1 MLEFILW
8 KNTAVNQTRGN
19 HTMKKLT
26 TGKIWQ
32 FAAGQFGWAMLS
44 GIISNWLV
52 YFYQPDEVA
61 ISQGQTVFI
70 PQGLAILGIIT
81 VIGGITALGRVF
93 DAFTDPMIASLSDRC
108 TSKNGRRIP
117 FLKWASLPLALA
129 TVLVF
134 WSPVNEKS
142 WINAAFLLVMV
153 LAYYLFIT
161 AYCTPYNALIS
172 ELGHTQQERLNISTA
187 ISFTFI
193 AGTAVAYL
201 APAIWGIFVPA
212 LGRVGA
218 IRLTFTVMAAVAWLC
233 MLVPVFCI
241 REKEYV
247 NTVPV
252 QESAFHSLAATFRN
266 GEFRKFVG
274 SDIFYWIA
282 LTMFQTGLPFFVTS
296 LLKLPETMTTLYFVG
311 MTALSVLFYL
321 PVNKLT
327 PKFGKKRM
335 LLFAFVMFSTAFF
348 YTGFMGKIP
357 FLSAAA
363 QGFVLM
369 VFAALPMAIFG
380 ILPQAMVADIA
391 ESDSVTTG
399 SNREGMFFAART
411 FAFKLGQSL
420 SMLIFTAVST
430 IGTATGAGYR
440 IAAFGAALFCGIGA
454 VLLVFYNENKINAV
468 IAGTQN
474 GK

>member
-1 MLEFILW
+1 
-8 KNTAVNQTRGN
+8 
-19 HTMKKLT
+19 MKKLT

-52 YFYQPDEVA
+52 YFYQPDEAA

-430 IGTATGAGYR
+430 IGTATGTGYR

>member
-1 MLEFILW
+1 
-8 KNTAVNQTRGN
+8 
-19 HTMKKLT
+19 MKKLT

-117 FLKWASLPLALA
+117 FLKWASFPLALA

-142 WINAAFLLVMV
+142 WINAVFLLVMV

-218 IRLTFTVMAAVAWLC
+218 IRLTFTVMAAIAWLC

-357 FLSAAA
+357 FFSAAA

-430 IGTATGAGYR
+430 IGTGTGTGYR
-440 IAAFGAALFCGIGA
+440 VAAFGAALFCGIGA

-468 IAGTQN
+468 IAGMQS

>member
-1 MLEFILW
+1 
-8 KNTAVNQTRGN
+8 
-19 HTMKKLT
+19 MKKLT

-52 YFYQPDEVA
+52 YFYQPDEAA
-61 ISQGQTVFI
+61 ISQGQSVFI

-142 WINAAFLLVMV
+142 WINAVFLLVMV

-201 APAIWGIFVPA
+201 APAIWKIFVPA

-218 IRLTFTVMAAVAWLC
+218 IRLTFTVMAAIAWLC

-474 GK
+474 AK

>member
-1 MLEFILW
+1 
-8 KNTAVNQTRGN
+8 
-19 HTMKKLT
+19 MKKLT

-52 YFYQPDEVA
+52 YFYQPDEAA
-61 ISQGQTVFI
+61 ISQGQSVFI

-218 IRLTFTVMAAVAWLC
+218 IRLTFTVMAAIAWLC

>member
-1 MLEFILW
+1 
-8 KNTAVNQTRGN
+8 
-19 HTMKKLT
+19 MKKLT

-52 YFYQPDEVA
+52 YFYQPDEAA

-108 TSKNGRRIP
+108 TSKKGRRIP

-142 WINAAFLLVMV
+142 WINAVFLLVMV

-218 IRLTFTVMAAVAWLC
+218 IRLTFTVMAAIAWLC

-327 PKFGKKRM
+327 PQFGKKRM

-430 IGTATGAGYR
+430 IGTGTGTGYR
-440 IAAFGAALFCGIGA
+440 VAAFGAALFCGIGA
-454 VLLVFYNENKINAV
+454 VLLVFYNENKINAL
-468 IAGTQN
+468 IAGMQS

>member
-1 MLEFILW
+1 
-8 KNTAVNQTRGN
+8 
-19 HTMKKLT
+19 MKKLT

-52 YFYQPDEVA
+52 YFYQPDEAA

-218 IRLTFTVMAAVAWLC
+218 IRLTFTVMAAIAWLC

-411 FAFKLGQSL
+411 FAFKIGQSL

-430 IGTATGAGYR
+430 IGTGTGAGYR

>member
-1 MLEFILW
+1 
-8 KNTAVNQTRGN
+8 
-19 HTMKKLT
+19 MKKLT

-52 YFYQPDEVA
+52 YFYQPDEAA

-142 WINAAFLLVMV
+142 WINAVFLLVMV

-201 APAIWGIFVPA
+201 APAIWGVFVPT
-212 LGRVGA
+212 LGRIGA
-218 IRLTFTVMAAVAWLC
+218 IRLTFTAMAAIAWLC

-430 IGTATGAGYR
+430 IGTGTGTGYR
-440 IAAFGAALFCGIGA
+440 VAAFGAALFCGIGA

-468 IAGTQN
+468 IAGMQS

>member
-1 MLEFILW
+1 
-8 KNTAVNQTRGN
+8 
-19 HTMKKLT
+19 MKKLT

-134 WSPVNEKS
+134 WSPMNEKS
-142 WINAAFLLVMV
+142 WINAVFLLVMV

-193 AGTAVAYL
+193 AGIAVAYL

-218 IRLTFTVMAAVAWLC
+218 IRLTFTVMAAIAWLC

-357 FLSAAA
+357 VLSAAA

-430 IGTATGAGYR
+430 IGTGTGTGYR
-440 IAAFGAALFCGIGA
+440 VAAFGAALFCGIGA

-468 IAGTQN
+468 IAGMQS

>member
-1 MLEFILW
+1 
-8 KNTAVNQTRGN
+8 
-19 HTMKKLT
+19 MKKLT

-52 YFYQPDEVA
+52 YFYQPDEAA

-142 WINAAFLLVMV
+142 WINAVFLLVMV

-218 IRLTFTVMAAVAWLC
+218 IRLTFTVMAAVAWIC

-430 IGTATGAGYR
+430 IGTATGTGYR

>member
-1 MLEFILW
+1 
-8 KNTAVNQTRGN
+8 
-19 HTMKKLT
+19 MKKLT

-117 FLKWASLPLALA
+117 FLKWASFPLALA

-142 WINAAFLLVMV
+142 WINAVFLLVMV

-218 IRLTFTVMAAVAWLC
+218 IRLTFTVMAAIAWLC

-247 NTVPV
+247 NTIPV

-357 FLSAAA
+357 FLSAAV

-430 IGTATGAGYR
+430 IGTGTGTGYR
-440 IAAFGAALFCGIGA
+440 VAAFGAALFCGIGA

-468 IAGTQN
+468 IAGMQS

>member
-1 MLEFILW
+1 
-8 KNTAVNQTRGN
+8 
-19 HTMKKLT
+19 MKKLT

-52 YFYQPDEVA
+52 YFYQPDEAA

-117 FLKWASLPLALA
+117 FLKWASLPLSLA

-142 WINAAFLLVMV
+142 WINAVFLLVMV

-201 APAIWGIFVPA
+201 APTIWGIFVPA

-218 IRLTFTVMAAVAWLC
+218 IRLTFTVMAAIAWLC

-454 VLLVFYNENKINAV
+454 VLLVFYNENKINAA

>member
-1 MLEFILW
+1 
-8 KNTAVNQTRGN
+8 
-19 HTMKKLT
+19 MKKLT

-52 YFYQPDEVA
+52 YFYQPDEAA

-142 WINAAFLLVMV
+142 WINAVFLLVMV

-218 IRLTFTVMAAVAWLC
+218 IRLTFTVMAAVAWIC

-348 YTGFMGKIP
+348 FTGFMGKIP

-363 QGFVLM
+363 QDFVLM

-468 IAGTQN
+468 IAGMQS

>member
-1 MLEFILW
+1 
-8 KNTAVNQTRGN
+8 
-19 HTMKKLT
+19 MKKLT

-52 YFYQPDEVA
+52 YFYQPDEAA

-117 FLKWASLPLALA
+117 FLKWGSLPLALA

-142 WINAAFLLVMV
+142 WINAVFLLVMV

-218 IRLTFTVMAAVAWLC
+218 IRLTFTVMAAIAWLC

-430 IGTATGAGYR
+430 IGTGTGTGYR
-440 IAAFGAALFCGIGA
+440 VAAFGAALFCGIGA

-468 IAGTQN
+468 IAGMQS

>member
-1 MLEFILW
+1 
-8 KNTAVNQTRGN
+8 
-19 HTMKKLT
+19 MKKLT

-52 YFYQPDEVA
+52 YFYQPDEAA

-142 WINAAFLLVMV
+142 WINAVFLLVMV

-357 FLSAAA
+357 FLSAAV

-474 GK
+474 AK

>member
-1 MLEFILW
+1 
-8 KNTAVNQTRGN
+8 
-19 HTMKKLT
+19 MKKLT

-52 YFYQPDEVA
+52 YFYQPDEAA

>member
-1 MLEFILW
+1 
-8 KNTAVNQTRGN
+8 
-19 HTMKKLT
+19 MKKLT

-52 YFYQPDEVA
+52 YFYQPDEAA

-142 WINAAFLLVMV
+142 WINAVFLLVMV

-201 APAIWGIFVPA
+201 APAIWEIFVPA

-218 IRLTFTVMAAVAWLC
+218 IRLTFTVMAAIAWLC

-430 IGTATGAGYR
+430 IGTATGVGYR

-468 IAGTQN
+468 IAGMQS

>member
-1 MLEFILW
+1 
-8 KNTAVNQTRGN
+8 
-19 HTMKKLT
+19 MKKLT

-52 YFYQPDEVA
+52 YFYQPDEAA
-61 ISQGQTVFI
+61 ISQGQSVFI

-218 IRLTFTVMAAVAWLC
+218 IRLTFTIMAAVAWLC

-363 QGFVLM
+363 QGFALM

-454 VLLVFYNENKINAV
+454 VLLVFYNENKINAA

>member
-1 MLEFILW
+1 
-8 KNTAVNQTRGN
+8 
-19 HTMKKLT
+19 MKRLT

-52 YFYQPDEVA
+52 YFYQPDEAA

-142 WINAAFLLVMV
+142 WINAVFLLVMV

-218 IRLTFTVMAAVAWLC
+218 IRLTFTVMAAIAWLC
-233 MLVPVFCI
+233 MLVPGFCI

-430 IGTATGAGYR
+430 IGTGTGTGYR
-440 IAAFGAALFCGIGA
+440 VAAFGAALFCGIGA
-454 VLLVFYNENKINAV
+454 VLLVFYNENKINTV
-468 IAGTQN
+468 IAGMQS

>member
-1 MLEFILW
+1 
-8 KNTAVNQTRGN
+8 
-19 HTMKKLT
+19 MKKLT

-52 YFYQPDEVA
+52 YFYQPDEAA

-142 WINAAFLLVMV
+142 WINAVFLLVMV

-218 IRLTFTVMAAVAWLC
+218 IRLTFTIMAAVAWLC

-430 IGTATGAGYR
+430 IGTATGTGYR

-474 GK
+474 AK

>member
-1 MLEFILW
+1 
-8 KNTAVNQTRGN
+8 
-19 HTMKKLT
+19 MKKLT

-52 YFYQPDEVA
+52 YFYQPDEAA

-117 FLKWASLPLALA
+117 FLKWASFPLALA

-142 WINAAFLLVMV
+142 WINAVFLLVMV

-201 APAIWGIFVPA
+201 APAIWGIFVLA

-218 IRLTFTVMAAVAWLC
+218 IRLTFTVIAAIAWLC

-430 IGTATGAGYR
+430 IGTGTGTGYR
-440 IAAFGAALFCGIGA
+440 VAAFGAALFCGIGA

-468 IAGTQN
+468 IAGMQS

>member
-1 MLEFILW
+1 
-8 KNTAVNQTRGN
+8 
-19 HTMKKLT
+19 MKKLT

-52 YFYQPDEVA
+52 YFYQPDEAA

-218 IRLTFTVMAAVAWLC
+218 IRLTFTIMAAVAWLC

-454 VLLVFYNENKINAV
+454 VLLVVYNENKINAV

>member
-1 MLEFILW
+1 
-8 KNTAVNQTRGN
+8 
-19 HTMKKLT
+19 MKKLT

-52 YFYQPDEVA
+52 YFYQPDEAA

-117 FLKWASLPLALA
+117 FLKWASFPLALA

-142 WINAAFLLVMV
+142 WINAVFLLVMV

-218 IRLTFTVMAAVAWLC
+218 IRLTFTVMAAIAWLC

-468 IAGTQN
+468 IAGTQS

>member
-1 MLEFILW
+1 
-8 KNTAVNQTRGN
+8 
-19 HTMKKLT
+19 MKKLT

-52 YFYQPDEVA
+52 YFYQPDEAA

-142 WINAAFLLVMV
+142 WINAVFLLVMV

-193 AGTAVAYL
+193 VGTAVAYL

-212 LGRVGA
+212 LGRVEA
-218 IRLTFTVMAAVAWLC
+218 IRLTFTIMAAVAWLC

-420 SMLIFTAVST
+420 SMLIFTGVST

-474 GK
+474 AK

>member
-1 MLEFILW
+1 
-8 KNTAVNQTRGN
+8 
-19 HTMKKLT
+19 MKKLT

-52 YFYQPDEVA
+52 YFYQPDEAA
-61 ISQGQTVFI
+61 ISQGQSVFI

-117 FLKWASLPLALA
+117 FLKWASFPLALA

>member
-1 MLEFILW
+1 
-8 KNTAVNQTRGN
+8 
-19 HTMKKLT
+19 MKKLT

-32 FAAGQFGWAMLS
+32 FAAGQFGWALLS

-52 YFYQPDEVA
+52 YFYQPDEAA
-61 ISQGQTVFI
+61 ISQGQSVFI

-142 WINAAFLLVMV
+142 WINAVFLLVMV

-218 IRLTFTVMAAVAWLC
+218 IRLTFTVMAAIAWLC

-274 SDIFYWIA
+274 SDISYWIA

>member
-1 MLEFILW
+1 
-8 KNTAVNQTRGN
+8 
-19 HTMKKLT
+19 MKKLT

-52 YFYQPDEVA
+52 YFYQPDEAA

-142 WINAAFLLVMV
+142 WINAVFLLVMV

-218 IRLTFTVMAAVAWLC
+218 IRLTFTVMAAIAWLC

-430 IGTATGAGYR
+430 IGTATGTGYR